1 MFNLDKVSKNLE
13 NFNDYENIEINF
25 SKSIEFNP
33 KLDFEIKKVYHRT
46 LNNNAKFVLGCFHLN
61 IFDTL
66 ESIVG
71 NTNESDDFILDL
83 SEFIANY
90 FDDANSN
97 LNIKNLRDFKEFLF
111 DLKLASIILNTA
123 FEEND
128 MELIYESFYQLKS
141 RFEKN
146 HLINNYSLFNKL
158 STEYDIFD
166 VGYEIQD
173 DKNVIMMDNFPFSV
187 EDSVGG
193 K

>member
-1 MFNLDKVSKNLE
+1 
-13 NFNDYENIEINF
+13 
-25 SKSIEFNP
+25 
-33 KLDFEIKKVYHRT
+33 
-46 LNNNAKFVLGCFHLN
+46 
-61 IFDTL
+61 
-66 ESIVG
+66 
-71 NTNESDDFILDL
+71 
-83 SEFIANY
+83 
-90 FDDANSN
+90 
-97 LNIKNLRDFKEFLF
+97 
-111 DLKLASIILNTA
+111 
-123 FEEND
+123 